1 MGIFTDIATSSGGA
15 LLQGVLDEA
24 DNIAKQD
31 AQTNAI
37 VAQNALDKENEAF
50 KKTELAFKHR
60 DELVKTIVA
69 NAEEFGI
76 VPGDLTIEQIADR
89 LVGKV
94 FNNQRSIFELPNFAS
109 VSNAFARNLAKLP
122 GEEIILDNPYIA
134 SQDLFNQEAEKHSAR
149 ISAITKMPKADKLL
163 HNIKKAESKVES
175 PEVMFNKAM
184 TIAPISA
191 KAYGILGF
199 YPDSKEGRD
208 ALAFQKTSLIVANA
222 RFYHPDDPKARAQFM
237 ERKLFENQIDPFA
250 ALQFKNPM
258 NFRQITS
265 VLDQM
270 SANTSTQMLM
280 LTNKMN
286 NPELTEEGRLEIK
299 GQIDQLVLE
308 QMRQVNNASSIAIMQ
323 MVGRNVPVD
332 QSMIN
337 TEAPTLDEGA
347 TGAQIK
353 TGERKIKPQ
362 RLGGKDKTIKKD
374 EVKQQPKKKE
384 SILTPGLK
392 FKNRGEGVEL
402 GEMDTL
408 PTAEEKKATKP
419 NPGAGAVSRGKRRD
433 NKTVKVDEQKQEDTI
448 QQDDILPDDGFI
460 QPDSISAL
468 QADFRLNTVNKNYII
483 NQWSKK
489 YQGEDNVADR
499 RRVNRD
505 LLFRSVKIPEEAESQ
520 IAQVAEVFAGQ
531 NNFTEDN
538 IMEMLGAIGFFE
550 SKYRTKVQKD
560 GGPARSYWQVE
571 PKTAKDILKQNMQAS
586 NPILG
591 QKFND
596 LFKDKYADQI
606 GDGTALQYFASLNDK
621 QLSNLLENDGLFAA
635 AMAGFKV
642 VTTFDA
648 FNTKGA

>member
-24 DNIAKQD
+24 DNIARQD
-31 AQTNAI
+31 AQTNAV
-37 VAQNALDKENEAF
+37 VAQNALEKENEAF

-76 VPGDLTIEQIADR
+76 VPGDLTIEQMADR

-109 VSNAFARNLAKLP
+109 VSTAFAKNLAKLP
-122 GEEIILDNPYIA
+122 GEEIVLDNPYIA
-134 SQDLFNQEAEKHSAR
+134 SQDLFNQEAELHSAR

-163 HNIKKAESKVES
+163 HNIKKAEEKGES

-299 GQIDQLVLE
+299 GQIDNLTLE
-308 QMRQVNNASSIAIMQ
+308 QMRQVNNASNIAIMQ

-337 TEAPTLDEGA
+337 TEAPIVDEGA
-347 TGAQIK
+347 TGAQIESD
-353 TGERKIKPQ
+353 ERKIKPQ
-362 RLGGKDKTIKKD
+362 RFGTKRKTITQD
-374 EVKQQPKKKE
+374 EPKQQPKKKE

-392 FKNRGEGVEL
+392 LKKDKKDDEV
-402 GEMDTL
+402 DT
-408 PTAEEKKATKP
+408 TEEIKGTTTQP
-419 NPGAGAVSRGKRRD
+419 SPGSGGIQGSRGAPKG
-433 NKTVKVDEQKQEDTI
+433 TVKVDEQKQEDTI
-448 QQDDILPDDGFI
+448 QQDDMLPDDGTI

-489 YQGEDNVADR
+489 YQGQDNVADR

-571 PKTAKDILKQNMQAS
+571 PKTAKDILKQNMQAN

>member
-1 MGIFTDIATSSGGA
+1 MGIFKDIATSSGGTI
-15 LLQGVLDEA
+15 LQGALDEA
-24 DNIAKQD
+24 DNIARRD
-31 AQTNAI
+31 AQINAV
-37 VAQNALDKENEAF
+37 VAENSLKKENEAF
-50 KKTELAFKHR
+50 KLTELAYKHR
-60 DELVKTIVA
+60 NELVKNIVE
-69 NAEEFGI
+69 NADEFGI
-76 VPGDLTIEQIADR
+76 VPGELTVDQIADR
-89 LVGKV
+89 LVSKV

-109 VSNAFARNLAKLP
+109 VSTAFARNLAKLP

-149 ISAITKMPKADKLL
+149 ISAISKMPKADRLL
-163 HNIKKAESKVES
+163 HNIKKAEAKVES
-175 PEVMFNKAM
+175 PEAMFNKAM

-191 KAYGILGF
+191 KAYGILGY

-222 RFYHPDDPKARAQFM
+222 RFYHPDDPNARAQFV
-237 ERKLFENQIDPFA
+237 ERKLYENQIDPFA
-250 ALQFKNPM
+250 ALQFTAPM
-258 NFRQITS
+258 NYRQIGN

-299 GQIDQLVLE
+299 DQIDNLTLE
-308 QMRQVNNASSIAIMQ
+308 QMRQVNNASKVVTMQIA
-323 MVGRNVPVD
+323 GKNVPVD
-332 QSMIN
+332 QSMIS
-337 TEAPTLDEGA
+337 TEAPIVNDGS
-347 TGAQIK
+347 TGAQIE

-362 RLGGKDKTIKKD
+362 RFGNKKKFIKQD
-374 EVKQQPKKKE
+374 ETKEQPKKKE

-392 FKNRGEGVEL
+392 LKKRGEDTEL
-402 GEMDTL
+402 GEMDT
-408 PTAEEKKATKP
+408 TAEEKKVTIP
-419 NPGAGAVSRGKRRD
+419 NPGSGGIRGSRGTKKRG
-433 NKTVKVDEQKQEDTI
+433 TVKVDEQKQEAMI
-448 QQDDILPDDGFI
+448 EGDDA
-460 QPDSISAL
+460 QVM

-560 GGPARSYWQVE
+560 KGPARSYWQVE
-571 PKTAKDILKQNMQAS
+571 PETAKDILKQNMQAN

>member
-24 DNIAKQD
+24 DNIARQD

-50 KKTELAFKHR
+50 KKTELAFKHK
-60 DELVKTIVA
+60 DELIKTIVA

-76 VPGDLTIEQIADR
+76 VAGELTVDQIADR
-89 LVGKV
+89 LVSKV

-109 VSNAFARNLAKLP
+109 VSTAFARNLAKLP
-122 GEEIILDNPYIA
+122 GEEIILDNPYIP

-163 HNIKKAESKVES
+163 HNIKKAEAKVES

-222 RFYHPDDPKARAQFM
+222 RFYHPNDPMARAQFM

-270 SANTSTQMLM
+270 SSNVSTQMLM

-286 NPELTEEGRLEIK
+286 SPDLTEEGRLEIK

-308 QMRQVNNASSIAIMQ
+308 QMKQVNNASSIAIMTMARQ
-323 MVGRNVPVD
+323 NVPVD
-332 QSMIN
+332 QSMIS

-347 TGAQIK
+347 TGAQIEQEK
-353 TGERKIKPQ
+353 TEPKPQ
-362 RLGGKDKTIKKD
+362 RLGGKKKTITQD
-374 EVKQQPKKKE
+374 EPKQQPKKKE

-392 FKNRGEGVEL
+392 LKKDKKDDEV
-402 GEMDTL
+402 DT
-408 PTAEEKKATKP
+408 TEEIKGATTQP
-419 NPGAGAVSRGKRRD
+419 NPGAGAIQGSRGAPRG
-433 NKTVKVDEQKQEDTI
+433 TVKVDEQKQEAMI
-448 QQDDILPDDGFI
+448 EGDDA
-460 QPDSISAL
+460 QVM

-489 YQGEDNVADR
+489 YQGEDNDADR

-550 SKYRTKVQKD
+550 SKYRTKVQK
-560 GGPARSYWQVE
+560 GKGPARSYWQVE
-571 PKTAKDILKQNMQAS
+571 PKTAKDILKQNIQAN

-642 VTTFDA
+642 VTTFDP
-648 FNTKGA
+648 FNSKGA

>member
-31 AQTNAI
+31 AQTNAV

-50 KKTELAFKHR
+50 KKTELAFKHK
-60 DELVKTIVA
+60 DELIKTIVA

-76 VPGDLTIEQIADR
+76 VAGDLTIEQMADR
-89 LVGKV
+89 LVSKV

-109 VSNAFARNLAKLP
+109 VSTAFAKNLAKLP
-122 GEEIILDNPYIA
+122 GEEIILDNPYIP

-163 HNIKKAESKVES
+163 HNIKKAEAKVES

-222 RFYHPDDPKARAQFM
+222 RFYHPDDPNARAQFV
-237 ERKLFENQIDPFA
+237 EKKLYENQIDPFA
-250 ALQFKNPM
+250 ALQFTAPM
-258 NFRQITS
+258 NYRQIGN

-299 GQIDQLVLE
+299 DQIDNLTLE
-308 QMRQVNNASSIAIMQ
+308 QMRQVNNASKIVTMQIA
-323 MVGRNVPVD
+323 GKNVPVD

-337 TEAPTLDEGA
+337 TEAPIVDEGA
-347 TGAQIK
+347 TGAQIETDK
-353 TGERKIKPQ
+353 RKIKPKSQ
-362 RLGGKDKTIKKD
+362 LLPDTSKRLKPKKD
-374 EVKQQPKKKE
+374 EVKKQPKKKE

-392 FKNRGEGVEL
+392 LKKDKKDDEV
-402 GEMDTL
+402 DT
-408 PTAEEKKATKP
+408 TEEIKGTTTQP
-419 NPGAGAVSRGKRRD
+419 NPGAGALSRGKRRGS
-433 NKTVKVDEQKQEDTI
+433 KTVKVDEQKQEDTI
-448 QQDDILPDDGFI
+448 QQDDMLPDDGFI

-468 QADFRLNTVNKNYII
+468 QAGLVSNNKFIKRIMDDEGKPFLEATKVFDDEKNFTIGYGRNNASI
-483 NQWSKK
+483 KK
-489 YQGEDNVADR
+489 GDKITLEEAQKNLAED
-499 RRVNRD
+499 
-505 LLFRSVKIPEEAESQ
+505 VKIRLEEIQDLIPNFSNLSDQLQLALFSEYYRGSIRQSPKTVKLINEGRFSEAAAEFLDNDEYRNAVDRGRRG
-520 IAQVAEVFAGQ
+520 IRKRMKRVFNLLRREG
-531 NNFTEDN
+531 TED
-538 IMEMLGAIGFFE
+538 
-550 SKYRTKVQKD
+550 S
-560 GGPARSYWQVE
+560 PAV
-571 PKTAKDILKQNMQAS
+571 
-586 NPILG
+586 
-591 QKFND
+591 
-596 LFKDKYADQI
+596 
-606 GDGTALQYFASLNDK
+606 
-621 QLSNLLENDGLFAA
+621 
-635 AMAGFKV
+635 
-642 VTTFDA
+642 
-648 FNTKGA
+648 

>member
-24 DNIAKQD
+24 DNIARQD
-31 AQTNAI
+31 AQTNAV

-50 KKTELAFKHR
+50 KKTELAFKHK
-60 DELVKTIVA
+60 DELIKTIVA

-76 VPGDLTIEQIADR
+76 VAGELTVDQIADR
-89 LVGKV
+89 LVSKV

-109 VSNAFARNLAKLP
+109 VSTAFARNLAKLP

-163 HNIKKAESKVES
+163 HNIKKAEEKVES

-222 RFYHPDDPKARAQFM
+222 RFYHPDDPMARAQFM

-308 QMRQVNNASSIAIMQ
+308 QMKQVNNASSIAIMTMARQ
-323 MVGRNVPVD
+323 NVPVD
-332 QSMIN
+332 QSMIS
-337 TEAPTLDEGA
+337 TKAPIVED
-347 TGAQIK
+347 K
-353 TGERKIKPQ
+353 KI
-362 RLGGKDKTIKKD
+362 I
-374 EVKQQPKKKE
+374 PKK
-384 SILTPGLK
+384 
-392 FKNRGEGVEL
+392 
-402 GEMDTL
+402 
-408 PTAEEKKATKP
+408 EEKKKGVLEKVGEII
-419 NPGAGAVSRGKRRD
+419 PGGDFDKKFAIQESEKAKA
-433 NKTVKVDEQKQEDTI
+433 KQEKNKNKPTVQEEQEDM
-448 QQDDILPDDGFI
+448 LPDDGTI
-460 QPDSISAL
+460 RSDSISAL
-468 QADFRLNTVNKNYII
+468 QAGLVGNDKFIKRIMQDEGEPFLEATKVFDDEKNFTIGYGRNNASIKKGDKITVEQAQKNLA
-483 NQWSKK
+483 
-489 YQGEDNVADR
+489 ED
-499 RRVNRD
+499 
-505 LLFRSVKIPEEAESQ
+505 VKIRLEEIQDLIPNFSNLSDQLQLALFSEYYRGSVRQSPKTVKLINEGRFSEAAAEFLDNDEYRNAVDRGRRG
-520 IAQVAEVFAGQ
+520 IRKRMKRVFNLLRREG
-531 NNFTEDN
+531 TED
-538 IMEMLGAIGFFE
+538 
-550 SKYRTKVQKD
+550 S
-560 GGPARSYWQVE
+560 PAV
-571 PKTAKDILKQNMQAS
+571 
-586 NPILG
+586 
-591 QKFND
+591 
-596 LFKDKYADQI
+596 
-606 GDGTALQYFASLNDK
+606 
-621 QLSNLLENDGLFAA
+621 
-635 AMAGFKV
+635 
-642 VTTFDA
+642 
-648 FNTKGA
+648 

>member
-24 DNIAKQD
+24 DNIARQD
-31 AQTNAI
+31 AQTNAV
-37 VAQNALDKENEAF
+37 VAQNALEKENEAF

-76 VPGDLTIEQIADR
+76 VPGDLTIEQMADR

-109 VSNAFARNLAKLP
+109 VSTAFAKNLAKLP
-122 GEEIILDNPYIA
+122 GEEIVLDNPYIA
-134 SQDLFNQEAEKHSAR
+134 SQDLFNQEAELHSAR

-163 HNIKKAESKVES
+163 HNIKKAEEKVES

-222 RFYHPDDPKARAQFM
+222 RFYHPDDPMARAQFM

-299 GQIDQLVLE
+299 GQIDNLTLE
-308 QMRQVNNASSIAIMQ
+308 QMRQVNNASNIAIMQ

-337 TEAPTLDEGA
+337 TEAPIVDEGA
-347 TGAQIK
+347 TGAQIESD
-353 TGERKIKPQ
+353 ERKIKPQ
-362 RLGGKDKTIKKD
+362 RFGTKRKTITQD
-374 EVKQQPKKKE
+374 EPKQQPKKKE

-392 FKNRGEGVEL
+392 LKKDKKDDEV
-402 GEMDTL
+402 DT
-408 PTAEEKKATKP
+408 TEEIKGTTTQP
-419 NPGAGAVSRGKRRD
+419 SPGSGGIQGSRGAPKG
-433 NKTVKVDEQKQEDTI
+433 TVKVDEQKQEDTI
-448 QQDDILPDDGFI
+448 QQDDMLPDDGTI

-489 YQGEDNVADR
+489 YQGQDNVADR

-571 PKTAKDILKQNMQAS
+571 PKTAKDILKQNMQAN

>member
-24 DNIAKQD
+24 DNIARQD
-31 AQTNAI
+31 AKTNAI

-69 NAEEFGI
+69 NADEFGI
-76 VPGDLTIEQIADR
+76 VSGDLTIEQMADR

-109 VSNAFARNLAKLP
+109 VSTAFAKNLAKLP
-122 GEEIILDNPYIA
+122 GQEIILDNPYIE

-149 ISAITKMPKADKLL
+149 ISAISKMPKADKLL
-163 HNIKKAESKVES
+163 HNIKKAEAKVES
-175 PEVMFNKAM
+175 PEVMFSKAM

-323 MVGRNVPVD
+323 MVGKNAPVD

-337 TEAPTLDEGA
+337 TDAPIVDKGA

-353 TGERKIKPQ
+353 Q
-362 RLGGKDKTIKKD
+362 DKTKLKPKLRFGNKKKTITQD
-374 EVKQQPKKKE
+374 EPKQQPKKKE

-392 FKNRGEGVEL
+392 LKKDKKDDEV
-402 GEMDTL
+402 DT
-408 PTAEEKKATKP
+408 TEEIKGTTTQP
-419 NPGAGAVSRGKRRD
+419 NPGAGAIQGSRGAPRG
-433 NKTVKVDEQKQEDTI
+433 TVKVDEQKQEAMI
-448 QQDDILPDDGFI
+448 EGDDA
-460 QPDSISAL
+460 QVM

-489 YQGEDNVADR
+489 YQGQDNVADR

-571 PKTAKDILKQNMQAS
+571 PKTAKDILKQNMQAN

>member
-1 MGIFTDIATSSGGA
+1 
-15 LLQGVLDEA
+15 
-24 DNIAKQD
+24 K
-31 AQTNAI
+31 
-37 VAQNALDKENEAF
+37 
-50 KKTELAFKHR
+50 
-60 DELVKTIVA
+60 
-69 NAEEFGI
+69 AEE
-76 VPGDLTIEQIADR
+76 
-89 LVGKV
+89 
-94 FNNQRSIFELPNFAS
+94 
-109 VSNAFARNLAKLP
+109 
-122 GEEIILDNPYIA
+122 
-134 SQDLFNQEAEKHSAR
+134 
-149 ISAITKMPKADKLL
+149 
-163 HNIKKAESKVES
+163 KVES

-299 GQIDQLVLE
+299 GQIDNLTLE
-308 QMRQVNNASSIAIMQ
+308 QMRQVNNASNIAIMQ

-337 TEAPTLDEGA
+337 TEAPIVDEGA
-347 TGAQIK
+347 TGAQIESD
-353 TGERKIKPQ
+353 ERKIKPQ
-362 RLGGKDKTIKKD
+362 RFGTKRKTITQD
-374 EVKQQPKKKE
+374 EPKQQPKKKE

-392 FKNRGEGVEL
+392 LKKDKKDDEV
-402 GEMDTL
+402 DT
-408 PTAEEKKATKP
+408 TEEIKGTTTQP
-419 NPGAGAVSRGKRRD
+419 SPGSGGIQGSRGAPKG
-433 NKTVKVDEQKQEDTI
+433 TVKVDEQKQEDTI
-448 QQDDILPDDGFI
+448 QQDDMLPDDGTI

-489 YQGEDNVADR
+489 YQGQDNVADR

-571 PKTAKDILKQNMQAS
+571 PKTAKDI
-586 NPILG
+586 
-591 QKFND
+591 
-596 LFKDKYADQI
+596 
-606 GDGTALQYFASLNDK
+606 
-621 QLSNLLENDGLFAA
+621 
-635 AMAGFKV
+635 
-642 VTTFDA
+642 
-648 FNTKGA
+648 